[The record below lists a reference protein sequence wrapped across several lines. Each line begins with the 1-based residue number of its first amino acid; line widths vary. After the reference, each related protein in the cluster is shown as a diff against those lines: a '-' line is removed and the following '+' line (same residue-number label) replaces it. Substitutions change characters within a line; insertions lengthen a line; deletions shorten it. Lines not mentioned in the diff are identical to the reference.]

1 MEVDQAMFAGLPMAG
16 RVAKVKQK
24 KPRTGAEIWAHK
36 KKVKT
41 QRDKTKVRDTMI
53 QAKRLEGKPLRQIA
67 KEVTEETGA
76 PIGPQAVANV
86 LTREDIKP
94 IMEAQY
100 LKIIGEIPEVTDRII
115 KKASALDQRMDDKI
129 NQNIC
134 WEANKLLAQTG
145 GILIAPNQTNIHQ
158 TFITQN
164 NNVIPPVIAD
174 LMSRYFGD
182 VIDVKPLEV
191 TEGGVVDA

>member
-1 MEVDQAMFAGLPMAG
+1 MDQAMFAGLPMAG
-16 RVAKVKQK
+16 QVEKLK
-24 KPRTGAEIWAHK
+24 KRRTSAETWAHK
-36 KKVKT
+36 KRVKA
-41 QRDKTKVRDTMI
+41 QRDKTKVRDTKI
-53 QAKRLEGKPLRQIA
+53 QEKRLEGKSLREIA
-67 KEVTEETGA
+67 KEVTMEMGV
-76 PIGPQAVANV
+76 PIGSQAVGNV
-86 LTREDIKP
+86 LNRDDIKP

-100 LKIIGEIPEVTDRII
+100 LKIIGEIPAVTDRII
-115 KKASALDQRMDDKI
+115 KKARALDNDMDDKI

-145 GILIAPNQTNIHQ
+145 GVLIAPNQTNIHQ

-182 VIDVKPLEV
+182 VIDVKPVEIPES
-191 TEGGVVDA
+191 TGGEA

>member
-16 RVAKVKQK
+16 QAAKLKQV
-24 KPRTGAEIWAHK
+24 KPRTSSEIWARK
-36 KKVKT
+36 KKVKS
-41 QRDKTKVRDTMI
+41 QREKTKVRDTKI
-53 QAKRLEGKPLRQIA
+53 QEKRLEGKSMREIA
-67 KEVTEETGA
+67 KEVTIEMGVA
-76 PIGPQAVANV
+76 IGPQAVANV
-86 LTREDIKP
+86 LSRDDIKP

-100 LKIIGEIPEVTDRII
+100 LKIIGEIPAVTDRII
-115 KKASALDQRMDDKI
+115 AKSRALDERMDDKI
-129 NQNIC
+129 NQNIS

-145 GILIAPNQTNIHQ
+145 GILIAPNQTNIHA

-182 VIDVKPLEV
+182 VIDVKPVEIPRIV
-191 TEGGVVDA
+191 EGEG